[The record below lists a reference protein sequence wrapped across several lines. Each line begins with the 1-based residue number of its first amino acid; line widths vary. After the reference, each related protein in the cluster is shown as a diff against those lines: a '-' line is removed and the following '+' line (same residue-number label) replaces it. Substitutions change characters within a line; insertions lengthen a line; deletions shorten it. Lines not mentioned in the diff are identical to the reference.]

1 MNNALDYSV
10 IDKLGLALPPMGIK
24 YDLFRP
30 KIIPQ
35 LDPDIHKSLCEL
47 LRYSQEV
54 KEPFYFSRENT
65 ETCIGKII
73 LGMERFPPS
82 AESGQIGQRLGVFDD
97 PRCNGRLYSSIRR
110 LRDGTTNFVSFVPY
124 DRLEQ
129 VPDLLIFT
137 GTAAQVEP
145 VMRAATYSTG
155 INYSSECTAVMG
167 CSWFMAKPYMTGE
180 INFVIPAF
188 IHGPHGRRLWPED
201 TVLVSVPYQ
210 WIPTVIRNLGEMPLH
225 LAGHRSK
232 DAYYEEFSGI
242 LAALDEETKEFN
254 KTQER
259 KR

>member
-1 MNNALDYSV
+1 MDTSLDYSV
-10 IDKLGLALPPMGIK
+10 IDQLNLSLPPIGVF

-30 KIIPQ
+30 EDIPP
-35 LDPDIHKSLCEL
+35 LEPGVEKSLCEL
-47 LRYSQEV
+47 LCYAQERNT
-54 KEPFYFSRENT
+54 PFCFSKDHP

-73 LGMERFPPS
+73 LGMEQFPPS
-82 AESGQIGQRLGVFDD
+82 AESGQIGQRLGVFDQ
-97 PRCNGRLYSSIRR
+97 PRCNGRLYSSIHK
-110 LRDGTTNFVSFVPY
+110 LRTGTTNFVSFVPY
-124 DRLEQ
+124 GQLQR
-129 VPDLLIFT
+129 VPDVLIFT